1 MTTLALLLVFP
12 LLWPIAAKLIWKH
25 EITLAEL
32 ALNVAIGA
40 LVVSAGWALGKY
52 AQAHDVEILNGQVT
66 GKASQRV
73 SCEHSYRCRC
83 RQSCSGSGKNRSC
96 SEVCDTCY
104 DHDYD
109 VDWNLKTTLGEIEI
123 DRVNRQGTV
132 EPPRYTRAAAGDPV
146 AQTHAYQNYIKA
158 APDSLFNAL
167 SEKQALQ
174 RFADAVPNYPD
185 TVYDYHYVDRV
196 LAEGVAVPDIAA
208 WRQDLANALRV
219 VGPAKQANVVLLFAK
234 EADPR
239 YATAVNAKWLGGKKN
254 DVVVVL
260 GTPRYPEISWVR
272 VLSWTDKEV
281 FKVQLRDA
289 LLDLKTVEREAV
301 ISTVSSHIQ
310 KGFQRRPMEDFAYLK
325 HQIEP
330 PGWVVALLVVLS
342 IVASVGASVYFSR
355 NEYSSGGS
363 RRYRFR

>member
-12 LLWPIAAKLIWKH
+12 LLWPIVAKHIWKH
-25 EITLAEL
+25 EITLVEL
-32 ALNVAIGA
+32 ALNVVIGA

-52 AQAHDVEILNGQVT
+52 AQAHDIEILNGQVT
-66 GKASQRV
+66 GKYSQRV
-73 SCEHSYRCRC
+73 SCEHSYSCRC
-83 RQSCSGSGKNRSC
+83 RESCSGTGKNRSC
-96 SEVCDTCY
+96 SQVCDTCY

-109 VDWNLKTTLGEIEI
+109 IDWNLKTSLGDIEIE
-123 DRVNRQGTV
+123 RVNRQGTI
-132 EPPRYTRAAAGDPV
+132 EPPRYSRAASGDPV
-146 AQTHAYQNYIKA
+146 AQSHAYQNYIKA

-174 RFADAVPNYPD
+174 RFVDQVPAYPD
-185 TVYDYHYVDRV
+185 KVYDYHYVDRV
-196 LAEGVAVPDIAA
+196 LTAGVAVPDLAA

-219 VGPAKQANVVLLFAK
+219 LGPAKQANVVVLFSK
-234 EADPR
+234 ESDPQF
-239 YATAVNAKWLGGKKN
+239 ASAVNAKWLGGKKN

-260 GTPRYPEISWVR
+260 GTPQYPEISWVR

-289 LLDLKTVEREAV
+289 LLDLKTVERGAV
-301 ISTVSSHIQ
+301 LSTITGHIE
-310 KGFQRRPMEDFAYLK
+310 KGFVRRPMEDFAYLK

-330 PGWVVALLVVLS
+330 PGWVVALLVALS
-342 IVASVGASVYFSR
+342 VVTSVGASGYLSR
-355 NEYSSGGS
+355 NEFSTAGS